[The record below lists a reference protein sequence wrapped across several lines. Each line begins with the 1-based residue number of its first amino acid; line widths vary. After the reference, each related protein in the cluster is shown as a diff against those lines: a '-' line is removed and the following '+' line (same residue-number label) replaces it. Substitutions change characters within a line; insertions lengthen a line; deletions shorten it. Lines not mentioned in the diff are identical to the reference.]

1 MASDWYA
8 LTRPSGGFKRMDG
21 LEEILA
27 EQPIAAGKLY
37 FKVEA
42 SEQAYSFMGIRAGNV
57 AHSC

>member
-1 MASDWYA
+1 
-8 LTRPSGGFKRMDG
+8 MDG
-21 LEEILA
+21 VEEILA